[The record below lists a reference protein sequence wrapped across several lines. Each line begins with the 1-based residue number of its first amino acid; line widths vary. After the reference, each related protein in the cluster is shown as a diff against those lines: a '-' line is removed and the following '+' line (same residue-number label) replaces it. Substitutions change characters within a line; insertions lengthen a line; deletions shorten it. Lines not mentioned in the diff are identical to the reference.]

1 MRAALAVLMGLLA
14 ACAPGDPA
22 PADGLPPGVAASI
35 LDIEW
40 RLAAVDGAA
49 PETMPGGDAAVTVTL
64 TDRPFGDLEPN
75 MHALG
80 GFDGCNA
87 FGMGYRLATGQAG
100 QYDFLPGP
108 IESDDMSCGDPGAH
122 ISDALRA
129 GLRAARVLRVGA
141 GRLTFSDS
149 LGAERLAFVPRPVRV
164 VDATAVTTGRWALD
178 PQASMLETAYGLAP
192 ARYEV
197 AFGPGSVYTGSAGG
211 CVAFSGR
218 YALDGDR
225 LSVSSFRRDDSA
237 CDGASTWTGPYGLE
251 SGEVEAD
258 SARLVIHL
266 KRGGRAVFTRAEGP
280 QPPTVPLPR

>member
-1 MRAALAVLMGLLA
+1 MRAALAVLVGLVA

-22 PADGLPPGVAASI
+22 PAGGVPADGAASL
-35 LDIEW
+35 LDVEW

-49 PETMPGGDAAVTVTL
+49 PETLPGGDAAVTVTL
-64 TDRPFGDLEPN
+64 TDRSFGDLEPD
-75 MHALG
+75 MHSLG
-80 GFDGCNA
+80 GYDGCNA
-87 FGMGYRLATGQAG
+87 FGVGYRLAPGPEG
-100 QYDFLPGP
+100 RYDFLPGP
-108 IESDDMSCGDPGAH
+108 IESDAMSCGGPGAH
-122 ISDALRA
+122 VSDAVRA
-129 GLRAARVLRVGA
+129 GLQAARELRVEA

-149 LGAERLAFVPRPVRV
+149 LGAERLAFVPRLVRA
-164 VDATAVTTGRWALD
+164 VDAAAVTTGRWALD
-178 PQASMLETAYGLAP
+178 PPASRLETAYGLAP

-197 AFGPGSVYTGSAGG
+197 TFGPDSVYTGFAGG

-237 CDGASTWTGPYGLE
+237 CEVTSTWTGPYGLD

-266 KRGGRAVFTRAEGP
+266 RRGGRAVFTRAEV
-280 QPPTVPLPR
+280 PPPLPVPLPR